1 MNQPLADR
9 IHGSFSRQG
18 LMATL
23 GARLTRIE
31 EGRVEIEAPLSAAVS
46 QQQGMAHAGLTFALG
61 DSAAG
66 YTALT
71 VMEAGVEVVTSEMS
85 VHLLAPGRGQTLV
98 ARGRIIRPGRRL
110 IVAAADVW
118 ARDEDNEVLIATLTG
133 TLVPV
138 KA

>member
-9 IHGSFSRQG
+9 IHRSFRRQG

-46 QQQGMAHAGLTFALG
+46 QQQGMAHAGLTFAIG

-138 KA
+138 KV

>member
-9 IHGSFSRQG
+9 IHGSFRRQG

>member
-1 MNQPLADR
+1 MIEPLADR
-9 IHGSFSRQG
+9 IRSSFDRQG

-23 GARLTRIE
+23 GARLTRVE
-31 EGRVEIEAPLSAAVS
+31 EGCVEIEAPLSAAVS

-71 VMEAGVEVVTSEMS
+71 VMPEGVEVVTSEMS
-85 VHLLAPGRGQTLV
+85 VHLLAPGRGQSLV

-118 ARDEDNEVLIATLTG
+118 ARDGKTEVLIATLTG